1 MADEKRTVIV
11 DVKVNNEQ
19 AVEALLTYQ
28 KQIEKAKAA
37 QEEQKAVIKETQKAL
52 KDKTITEEEA
62 ANKIEAARRE
72 IAKQKETQKAYN
84 TLMRQTS
91 KEIQNNITEQTRLE
105 GSLTQLRAK
114 LANLI
119 TEYDNL
125 SEAQRNSDDGKAK
138 MAEINR
144 VTESIKGAEEE
155 TQRFYRNV
163 GNYANAIQ
171 GVFAPLFPEFE
182 KVRSSLSFVTQALL
196 QGKAGLIEVADG
208 FSTGI
213 EDAKLFAGAQ
223 KAVAVATT
231 TAKAAWQ
238 LFSKVLIASGIG
250 LIVAALASLAAW
262 LTRSQEGV
270 EFMSKA
276 MASLGAVVDVVL
288 DRFSRFGSALANL
301 FTGKWSAAVDD
312 LKGTFAGLGK
322 EIAEDAKQA
331 WKLEEAT
338 IALDKQEAVLNA
350 RRAASKVEIAELK
363 RIADD
368 TTKSEQERIAA
379 ATKAIEIERREAE
392 EAKKLGALRI
402 ANMMG
407 YTEVTEEVQK
417 TLDELSAGTIDV
429 DKAIKNLG
437 LSESTLKDFQELT
450 NLFANFKQKEQEFAQ
465 MEVEGNNKLN
475 TIRTSAAEAR
485 KAMLEKEVEEAR
497 AAIDAELALMADGFE
512 KQRAQEEERSRR
524 EIEDLRKR
532 LATETDLTVKAR
544 ESINRQ
550 IELAEKLH
558 FQRMGAIAAEEQA
571 AELAKEQAHQAIL
584 QSMGQKM
591 KETNEAM
598 FAELDAELAAED
610 AAQDERNRL
619 RWENMM
625 LEAQSRGESTLEL
638 ERQMLQERVNS
649 LHQLEGESN
658 EEFRNRELK
667 AQMDLAKKEEEI
679 GQYKIGVAKA
689 QLSAMSSIT
698 GALGDLAQ
706 ALGEDSA
713 AGAAIAKVVG
723 LAQVAINTGVA
734 ISNIIAAATA
744 GPPPTPVF
752 ERIANIATGVIA
764 VISNMVTATKYI
776 KGAKVPGG
784 GGGGGGATP
793 SASVPT
799 GGGGSISTGGGT
811 IPTVTEQLAQQS
823 GDLGANVPA
832 VSAPYSAAVQEQSA
846 TAEAMRS
853 AVEGVQVVASWTE
866 GQAVGKRV
874 DFVESLGDA

>member
-1 MADEKRTVIV
+1 MAEENRTVIV
-11 DVKVNNEQ
+11 DVQVNNEQ
-19 AVEALLTYQ
+19 AVSAMLKYQ
-28 KQIEKAKAA
+28 DEIDKAKAEQA
-37 QEEQKAVIKETQKAL
+37 AFEKQLKDTKEELKKGTISQEEATKKIQEARQGIVKSQET
-52 KDKTITEEEA
+52 
-62 ANKIEAARRE
+62 R
-72 IAKQKETQKAYN
+72 KAYN
-84 TLMRQTS
+84 TLLRQTS

-114 LANLI
+114 LSNL
-119 TEYDNL
+119 TAEYDNL

-138 MAEINR
+138 LAEINR
-144 VTESIKGAEEE
+144 VTDSIKGAEEE

-171 GVFAPLFPEFE
+171 GVFGPVFPELN
-182 KVRSSLSFVTQALL
+182 KVRSSLQFLSKALL
-196 QGKAGLIEVADG
+196 EGKAAAVEIADG

-213 EDAKLFAGAQ
+213 EDARAFAGAQ
-223 KAVAVATT
+223 RALAVTTTTLRAGWQLLSKALVAT
-231 TAKAAWQ
+231 
-238 LFSKVLIASGIG
+238 GIG
-250 LIVAALASLAAW
+250 LVVAAIASLVAW

-270 EFMSKA
+270 EFVSKS

-288 DRFSRFGSALANL
+288 DRFTRFGSALANL

-312 LKGTFAGLGK
+312 LKGAFVGLGQ

-331 WKLEEAT
+331 WRLEEAT
-338 IALDKQEAVLNA
+338 IALDKQESVLNA
-350 RRAASKVEIAELK
+350 RRAASKVELAELK

-368 TTKSEQERIAA
+368 TTKSEEKRIAA
-379 ATKAIEIERREAE
+379 ATKALEIERREAE
-392 EAKKLGALRI
+392 DAKKLGALRI
-402 ANMMG
+402 ANMLG
-407 YTEVTEEVQK
+407 YTEVTEQVQK

-429 DKAIKNLG
+429 DNAIKNLG
-437 LSESTLKDFQELT
+437 LSESTLSDFQELT
-450 NLFANFKQKEQEFAQ
+450 NLFAGFKQKEQEFAQ
-465 MEVEGNNKLN
+465 MEVEGSNKLN

-485 KAMLEKEVEEAR
+485 KAMLEKEVQEIR
-497 AAIDAELALMADGFE
+497 AAVDAEIALMSDGFE
-512 KQRAQEEERSRR
+512 KQRAEEEERSRR

-532 LATETDLTVKAR
+532 LAEETDLTVKAR

-571 AELAKEQAHQAIL
+571 VEIAKEQAHEQVLQA
-584 QSMGQKM
+584 MRNKM
-591 KETNEAM
+591 SETNAAM
-598 FAELDAELAAED
+598 ITELEAELAAED
-610 AAQDERNRL
+610 AATDERNRL

-625 LEAQSRGESTLEL
+625 LEAQMRGESTLEL
-638 ERQMLQERVNS
+638 ERQMLQEKLDS

-658 EEFRNRELK
+658 EAFRNRELQ
-667 AQMDLAKKEEEI
+667 AEMDLAKKEEEI

-723 LAQVAINTGVA
+723 LAQIAINTGVA

-744 GPPPTPVF
+744 DPTSITVF
-752 ERIANIATGVIA
+752 GRIAKIASGIIA
-764 VISNMVTATKYI
+764 VVTNMATATKYI
-776 KGAKVPGG
+776 NSAKIPGG
-784 GGGGGGATP
+784 GGGGGGASAP
-793 SASVPT
+793 STSLGS
-799 GGGGSISTGGGT
+799 GGGGSSS
-811 IPTVTEQLAQQS
+811 IPTVTEQLANQS
-823 GDLGANVPA
+823 GAIGVNVPG
-832 VSAPYSAAVQEQSA
+832 VSAATSAAVQEQSV

-874 DFVESLGDA
+874 EFVESLGNV

>member
-11 DVKVNNEQ
+11 DVRVNNEQ
-19 AVEALLTYQ
+19 ALAALVDYQ
-28 KQIEKAKAA
+28 KAIDKTKA
-37 QEEQKAVIKETQKAL
+37 EQKAFEEVIKDTKKELEKN
-52 KDKTITEEEA
+52 TITEEEA
-62 ANKIEAARRE
+62 AEKINEARIGIVKAQEAR
-72 IAKQKETQKAYN
+72 KGYN
-84 TLMRQTS
+84 TLLRQTS
-91 KEIQNNITEQTRLE
+91 KEVQNNITEQTRLE
-105 GSLTQLRAK
+105 GSLTSLRAQ
-114 LANLI
+114 LSNL
-119 TEYDNL
+119 TAEYDNL
-125 SEAQRNSDDGKAK
+125 SREQRNSEAGKAK
-138 MAEINR
+138 MKEIND
-144 VTESIKGAEEE
+144 VTKELKGAEEE

-163 GNYANAIQ
+163 GNYAGALKD
-171 GVFAPLFPEFE
+171 VFTPIFPELT
-182 KVRSSLSFVTQALL
+182 KVRTALSFVSEALL
-196 QGKAGLIEVADG
+196 QGKAGLVEVADG

-223 KAVAVATT
+223 RTVAVATT

-238 LFSKVLIASGIG
+238 LFSKVLLASGIV
-250 LIVAALASLAAW
+250 LIVASVASLVAW

-276 MASLGAVVDVVL
+276 MASLNAVIDVVL
-288 DRFSRFGSALANL
+288 DRFTRFGSAIANV
-301 FTGKWSAAVDD
+301 FSGKWKAAGED
-312 LKGTFAGLGK
+312 LKATFVGIGK

-363 RIADD
+363 RISDD
-368 TTKSEQERIAA
+368 VTKSEEERIAA
-379 ATKAIEIERREAE
+379 ATKAIDIERREAE
-392 EAKKLGALRI
+392 EAKRLGAMRI
-402 ANMMG
+402 ANMLG
-407 YTEVTEEVQK
+407 YTEVTEEVQR

-429 DKAIKNLG
+429 DHAIKNLG

-450 NLFANFKQKEQEFAQ
+450 NMFVSFKQKEQEFAQ

-475 TIRTSAAEAR
+475 SIRKSASDAR
-485 KAMLEKEVEEAR
+485 KAMLDKEVEEVR
-497 AAIDAELALMADGFE
+497 AAIDAELSLMADGFE
-512 KQRAQEEERSRR
+512 KQRAEEEERSRR

-544 ESINRQ
+544 EAINRQ
-550 IELAEKLH
+550 IELAEQLH

-584 QSMGQKM
+584 QSMAQKM
-591 KETNEAM
+591 KETNDAM
-598 FAELDAELAAED
+598 ISELAAELEAED
-610 AAQDERNRL
+610 AAIDERNRL

-625 LEAQSRGESTLEL
+625 LEAQSRGESTLEI
-638 ERQMLQERVNS
+638 EKQMLQERLNS

-658 EEFRNRELK
+658 EQFRNRELQ
-667 AQMDLAKKEEEI
+667 AEMELAKKEEEI

-698 GALGDLAQ
+698 GALGDLSQ

-744 GPPPTPVF
+744 DPTSITVF
-752 ERIANIATGVIA
+752 GRIANIATGVIA

-776 KGAKVPGG
+776 KGAKIPGG
-784 GGGGGGATP
+784 GGGGGGFTP
-793 SASVPT
+793 SASLPT
-799 GGGGSISTGGGT
+799 GGGGGGS
-811 IPTVTEQLAQQS
+811 IPTVTEQLAKQS
-823 GDLGANVPA
+823 GNLGANVPS
-832 VSAPYSAAVQEQSA
+832 VSAPYSAAAQEQSA

-853 AVEGVQVVASWTE
+853 AVEGVQVVASWIE
-866 GQAVGKRV
+866 GEAVGKRV
-874 DFVESLGDA
+874 EFVESLGDA